1 MAITM
6 YNLGTLAQEQNN
18 FDEAVAGYQNSVGFK
33 ERLNNRHGIAIAL
46 YQLDIIYQERGPL
59 DEAIKNYRQSLEIF
73 TDLKNPRGVNFVE
86 QHLTA
91 LQREELL

>member
-1 MAITM
+1 M
-6 YNLGTLAQEQNN
+6 YNNLGTLAQEQNN
-18 FDEAVAGYQNSVGFK
+18 FDEAVVGYQNSVGIK
-33 ERLNNRHGIAIAL
+33 ERLNDRPGIAIAL

-91 LQREELL
+91 LQREEML

>member
-1 MAITM
+1 M

-33 ERLNNRHGIAIAL
+33 ELLNNRHRIAIAL

-59 DEAIKNYRQSLEIF
+59 DEARKNYRQSLEIF

-91 LQREELL
+91 LQREEIL